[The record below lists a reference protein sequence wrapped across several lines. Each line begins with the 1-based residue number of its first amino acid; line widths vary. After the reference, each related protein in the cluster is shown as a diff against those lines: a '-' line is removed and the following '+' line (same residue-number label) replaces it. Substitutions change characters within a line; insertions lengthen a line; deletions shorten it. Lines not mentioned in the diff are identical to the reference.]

1 MYLTDYLPHYNI
13 ELFLSFSY
21 FQTPPC
27 SMAFLRTSLHYYV
40 NVKVFIENWLYM
52 KAMHLFSDVRYS
64 LSVSF
69 FRSSSCIL
77 NMMLHC
83 SQNGKK
89 SFKRII
95 SFCNDHGFPLDL

>member
-52 KAMHLFSDVRYS
+52 KAMHLFSDVHYS